1 MQNSGW
7 GQSTSD
13 WHINTVAARLGGG
26 SRLGGGRTGNIEDV
40 QLASGGWLNGK
51 LSCGI
56 MGDMVA
62 VHDVVV
68 PVARTGVKHGSLEAE
83 CSLPRAG
90 LGLGGK
96 GKLAGIVVPGAQKMD
111 GLHIGGGAKGEVELD
126 SSGRHDALLRVFCGF
141 CVIF

>member
-1 MQNSGW
+1 MQDPGW

-13 WHINTVAARLGGG
+13 WNINAVAARLGGG
-26 SRLGGGRTGNIEDV
+26 SRLGGGRTWNIEDV
-40 QLASGGWLNGK
+40 QLASGGRLNGE

-62 VHDVVV
+62 IHDVVV
-68 PVARTGVKHGSLEAE
+68 PVARTRVKHGSLEAE
-83 CSLPRAG
+83 RSLPRAG

-111 GLHIGGGAKGEVELD
+111 GLHIGGGAKGEIELD
-126 SSGRHDALLRVFCGF
+126 GSGRHDALLIVFCVF
-141 CVIF
+141 FV